1 MKSSLRSIF
10 LTLFAFI
17 ALSAT
22 AQEQATALALPDSL
36 EGKLKENRQNDDVRG
51 KALADIIEY
60 LFEHR
65 QHEAALPYI
74 KELRNLKYYNEGDYY
89 QVALCDYYYGSS
101 LLTISKTNNNVSGFQ
116 EAMLWLDKALVSLD
130 KTIDNILTRKL
141 KARVM
146 LGKSSGLFSMN
157 FYPQMYECSIN
168 GIEIAEID
176 KDSLMIGKLYNNLGL
191 MYQNLFRNE
200 ESIEALKKSLIYIPN
215 SILSLTNL
223 AVTYTT
229 VKEYDSAY
237 IYLNYALKN
246 ARSINDSLYVYLW
259 NGYTK
264 RHEGNNE
271 EGEMILKEV
280 VAGYERLSKNVH
292 EKCMAFRELAIAENK
307 LGKYTEALS
316 AINEAIRVA
325 EVIQDLNA
333 LYFSYGVKSEIEQ
346 AMGDYESALIDVH
359 NLMRIDDSLSQLRNA
374 NKIVQY
380 ERELEYKKAEEN
392 FKYENFKAQQRQ
404 KTTII
409 VSSITTVF
417 VIVITIFLFVLNR
430 KRRKMLE
437 LELNAQNRE
446 MASKAL
452 NQMHVNEVLKDVVN
466 RMNEIQENSEGM
478 GIGVS
483 SMIHDLNEM
492 VDDGSKKD
500 FDYYFVKVHPDFY
513 TNLKKDFL
521 NLTSND
527 LRLCAFIKA
536 KLSTKEIAELNNM
549 SADSVKNSRSRLRKK
564 LGLTDPNI
572 SLDSI
577 ISKY

>member
-1 MKSSLRSIF
+1 MKSLLRSIF
-10 LTLFAFI
+10 LTLFAFL

-22 AQEQATALALPDSL
+22 AQEKATAIELPDSL
-36 EGKLKENRQNDDVRG
+36 VGQLKENRQNDDVRG
-51 KALADIIEY
+51 KALADIIEF
-60 LFEHR
+60 LFE
-65 QHEAALPYI
+65 QNQEEVALPYI
-74 KELRNLKYYNEGDYY
+74 KELRNLKFYTEGDYY
-89 QVALCDYYYGSS
+89 QQALCDYYYGKSS
-101 LLTISKTNNNVSGFQ
+101 LTISKTNNNVSGFQ
-116 EAMLWLDKALVSLD
+116 EAMLWFDKSLVSLD
-130 KTIDNILTRKL
+130 KTIDSMLTRKL
-141 KARVM
+141 RARVM

-157 FYPQMYECSIN
+157 LYPQMYECLIN
-168 GIEIAEID
+168 GIEIAVIN

-215 SILSLTNL
+215 SILSLTNI

-229 VKEYDSAY
+229 MKEYDSAY

-246 ARSINDSLYVYLW
+246 ACDFNDSLYVYLW

-264 RHEGNNE
+264 CLEGKNG
-271 EGEMILKEV
+271 EGEILLENV
-280 VAGYERLSKNVH
+280 VAGYERLSGNTY
-292 EKCMAFRELAIAENK
+292 EKCMAYRELAIAENK
-307 LGKYTEALS
+307 MGKYTEALR

-325 EVIQDLNA
+325 EMNQDLNA
-333 LYFSYGVKSEIEQ
+333 LFFSYGVKSKIEQ
-346 AMGDYESALIDVH
+346 ALGNYKAALIDV
-359 NLMRIDDSLSQLRNA
+359 NNFLSIKDSLSQLQNA

-380 ERELEYKKAEEN
+380 EREFEYKKAVEN
-392 FKYENFKAQQRQ
+392 FKYENFKAQQKQR
-404 KTTII
+404 TITI
-409 VSSITTVF
+409 VSGITAIF
-417 VIVITIFLFVLNR
+417 IIIITIFLFILNR

-452 NQMHVNEVLKDVVN
+452 SQMHINEVLKDVVN
-466 RMNEIQENSEGM
+466 RMNEIQENSEET

-492 VDDGSKKD
+492 VDNGSKKD
-500 FDYYFVKVHPDFY
+500 FDYYFVKVHPNFY
-513 TNLKKDFL
+513 TNLKQDFP
-521 NLTSND
+521 NLTTND

-549 SADSVKNSRSRLRKK
+549 SADSVKNSRSRLRRKF
-564 LGLTDPNI
+564 GLTDPNI

-577 ISKY
+577 ISRY